1 MSRFMRII
9 VFFDL
14 PVMTSQERRQ
24 YARFRKFLLN
34 DGYTMIQYSVYSRIC
49 NGNDAVQKHMKRLKE
64 NIPSVNGAIRCMKIT
79 ERQFENMEILL
90 GERTPEE
97 ELGANKTDFF

>member
-1 MSRFMRII
+1 MSNFMRLI

-14 PVMTSQERRQ
+14 PVVTSIERKQ

-34 DGYTMIQYSVYSRIC
+34 DGYTMLQYSVYSRIC
-49 NGNDAVQKHMKRLKE
+49 NGNDAVQKHMKRLRE
-64 NIPSVNGAIRCMKIT
+64 NIPNVNGAIRCMKIT
-79 ERQFENMEILL
+79 EKQFENMEILL
-90 GERTPEE
+90 GVRTPEE

>member
-1 MSRFMRII
+1 MRLI

-34 DGYTMIQYSVYSRIC
+34 DGYTMMQYSVYSRIC
-49 NGNDAVQKHMKRLKE
+49 NGNDAVQKHMNRLHE
-64 NIPSVNGAIRCMKIT
+64 NIPKVNGAIRCIKIT
-79 ERQFENMEILL
+79 ERQFENMDILL